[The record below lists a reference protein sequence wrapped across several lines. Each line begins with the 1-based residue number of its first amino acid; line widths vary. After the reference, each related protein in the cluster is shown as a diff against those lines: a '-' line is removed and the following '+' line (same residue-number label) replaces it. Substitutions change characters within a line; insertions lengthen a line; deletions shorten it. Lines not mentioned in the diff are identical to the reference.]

1 MHTTVRSPAAM
12 AGSEATQ
19 LAEERAAVAAAARRL
34 ADAGLVERTA
44 GNVSARAGELVA
56 VTPTGAQLGQ
66 LEPDDVTVVDLD
78 GRVVGGRLAPT
89 SETALHLA
97 VYASTDAGAVAHT
110 HAPMATA
117 VGCVVDE
124 LPLVHYEML
133 ALGGPVRVAPYA
145 TFGTHELADSVATA
159 LEGRSAALMQNHG
172 TVAIGPDPAAAVE
185 LTLLLEWSA
194 TLFWRAR
201 QIGEPRALG
210 DDEVRDFFD
219 TVARRGYGATREV
232 GDE

>member
-1 MHTTVRSPAAM
+1 MGASAATELD
-12 AGSEATQ
+12 G
-19 LAEERAAVAAAARRL
+19 ERAAVAAAARRL
-34 ADAGLVERTA
+34 AEAGLVERTA

-56 VTPTGAQLGQ
+56 VTPTGAQLGS
-66 LEPDDVTVVDLD
+66 LDADDVTVVDMSGAVVA
-78 GRVVGGRLAPT
+78 GRFEPT

-97 VYASTDAGAVAHT
+97 VYESTEAGAVVHT

-145 TFGTHELADSVATA
+145 TFGTQQLADSVAAA
-159 LEGRSAALMQNHG
+159 LEGRAAALMQNHG
-172 TVAIGPDPAAAVE
+172 AVTIGPDAGTALE
-185 LTLLLEWSA
+185 LTLLLEWAA

-201 QIGEPRALG
+201 QIGEPRSLG
-210 DDEVRDFFD
+210 EQDVKDFFD

-232 GDE
+232 GEQ